1 MKSAPFLAAL
11 FFGAAF
17 SLAPSWSP
25 GQETKE
31 ELIRKLRG
39 QAGAE
44 SSGDAPQIQAR
55 GLVTRGAAPGGAKPK
70 TEKRSLYL
78 STRGIPKA
86 VQAAAEEDEV
96 ELQATKAQ
104 ASDGAGDHAVS
115 AGEDAVEL
123 SYDVDPESKVTRDNI
138 FFEKGSDRFAD
149 DSSLRVVVELAEA
162 LEDPSLSHL
171 KYVIEGHASAEGG
184 ASANQRLSQRRAERI
199 VSVLTS
205 LGVSGARLLPV
216 GFGETQARFPA
227 HSREDLLRQDRRV
240 VIFRLDH

>member
-171 KYVIEGHASAEGG
+171 KYVIEGHASAEG
-184 ASANQRLSQRRAERI
+184 SYDYNLELSQRRAERI
-199 VSVLTS
+199 VREIVGA
-205 LGVSGARLLPV
+205 GVSPHRLIPV
-216 GFGETQARFPA
+216 GYGENEAFYPASAEEHLRRF
-227 HSREDLLRQDRRV
+227 DRKV
-240 VIFRLDH
+240 VIYRMR